1 MANHIHTEDRSIA
14 EVLHTM
20 KHELSEF
27 VNTRVQ
33 IAIAELRE
41 KTTAWKAALPLLG
54 ASAFLGLVAFLTL
67 TFTLIAAIAGFL
79 ATEYAWAISAAIV
92 TVVYLVIAGVLGWLG
107 YREVK
112 AEGIVPERTLRVLKA
127 DQEWIKNETRAA

>member
-1 MANHIHTEDRSIA
+1 MANHIHDDNRSIA

-20 KHELSEF
+20 KGELSEF

-33 IAIAELRE
+33 IAVAELRE

-54 ASAFLGLVAFLTL
+54 AAAFLAVIGFLAL
-67 TFTLIAAIAGFL
+67 TFTLIAALAAFL
-79 ATEYAWAISAAIV
+79 ATDYAWAIAAGIV
-92 TVVYLVIAGVLGWLG
+92 TAVYLLIAGVLGWLG

-112 AEGIVPERTLRVLKA
+112 AESLVPERTLRVLKA
-127 DQEWIKNETRAA
+127 DQEWIKRETRAA

>member
-1 MANHIHTEDRSIA
+1 MTNHIHAEDKSIA

-20 KHELSEF
+20 KHELSDF

-33 IAIAELRE
+33 IAVAELRE

-54 ASAFLGLVAFLTL
+54 AAAFLAVVAFLTL
-67 TFTLIAAIAGFL
+67 TFTLIAGIAGFL
-79 ATEYAWAISAAIV
+79 ATSYAWAIAAAIV
-92 TVVYLVIAGVLGWLG
+92 TVVYLVVAGILGWIG